1 MINYGPSSAGTDLK
15 FRVPKPYTV
24 RSLVKLGAAVGNQ
37 ILGISV
43 IPDASGQLSISGVGG
58 YTPLTITV
66 LDPGKLI
73 IKFVAENVAAITGD
87 NPLLIR
93 SPHSTIFSPFWKKF
107 APKDDTVEFSAWW
120 DPRVKTLLTVL
131 KTMQRYHHGGMLVVV
146 PDNDG
151 WRDSL
156 GGSIPYEAEEPSSAL
171 SDIIARVNDIHA
183 GGILQSEELGFTE
196 SYLDTLAEAL
206 ASLTSVDGAVVVTY
220 DLKIVGFGAKFRG
233 ASSWLCDQT
242 T

>member
-1 MINYGPSSAGTDLK
+1 M
-15 FRVPKPYTV
+15 
-24 RSLVKLGAAVGNQ
+24 KLGAAVGNQ